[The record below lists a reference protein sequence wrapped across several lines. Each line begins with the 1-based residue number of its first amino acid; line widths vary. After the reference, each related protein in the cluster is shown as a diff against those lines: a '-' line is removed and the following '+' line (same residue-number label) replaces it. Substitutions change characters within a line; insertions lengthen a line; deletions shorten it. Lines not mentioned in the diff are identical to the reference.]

1 MDINKTRL
9 GLIYIFSENE
19 KISNKAK
26 LQLINFIEQ
35 ADEHQLKVL
44 MMDGDLVSKDKLDE
58 QAREIV
64 NDRFSALP
72 ELKIALEKASLEGI
86 EVVTEIAPLVAA
98 GAAGIVGV
106 GVGSIMLKKRIC
118 KKRFPD
124 NPERYKRCLR
134 GNVFSKKNKPDK

>member
-19 KISNKAK
+19 KISKKAK
-26 LQLINFIEQ
+26 LHLINFIEQ

-44 MMDGDLVSKDKLDE
+44 MMDGEIISKDKLDE

-72 ELKIALEKASLEGI
+72 ELEIALEKASVEGI
-86 EVVTEIAPLVAA
+86 VVLTEAMGTAINA
-98 GAAGIVGV
+98 GRYCRN
-106 GVGSIMLKKRIC
+106 M
-118 KKRFPD
+118 FPND
-124 NPERYKRCLR
+124 EKNAQ
-134 GNVFSKKNKPDK
+134 NV